1 MILMDLSEDLKFRLG
16 KETVSQIMELDEA
29 CSLYFNPLDDTKTW
43 PEDEFPLIKVGKM
56 TLTHNPKNFFA
67 EVEQAAFC
75 PANIV
80 PGIELSADKMLQGR
94 GFSYLDTQRYR
105 IGINFIQLPINKPK
119 VKVDNNMQDGAM
131 NYYPNKGK
139 VNYYPSSIEKN
150 PKKVAPCDKDD
161 FMYVEGEIV
170 RKVIEKE
177 ENFRQAGERYRSLIK
192 KDQDNLIHNI
202 VMDLC
207 GVNEKIQRKMIEYF
221 TIADKDFGCRV
232 KKGLG
237 I

>member
-1 MILMDLSEDLKFRLG
+1 
-16 KETVSQIMELDEA
+16 
-29 CSLYFNPLDDTKTW
+29 
-43 PEDEFPLIKVGKM
+43 
-56 TLTHNPKNFFA
+56 
-67 EVEQAAFC
+67 
-75 PANIV
+75 
-80 PGIELSADKMLQGR
+80 MLQGR